1 MTDTLDYDLMVDN
14 ALRGVMV
21 SALELVSREG
31 LPGEHHF
38 YITFR
43 TDHPRA
49 RVGDDLRAKYSE
61 EITVVMQHQF
71 WDLAVDDKGFTLGLS
86 FNQVPQ
92 TLYIPFAAVTAF
104 VDPSVKFG
112 LQFRPQAANDLA
124 DDESTG
130 TAVPQQQPTE
140 APHQIQP
147 TDGEAPDADSDNVV
161 ALDHFRKK

>member
-1 MTDTLDYDLMVDN
+1 MTDSLDYDFLVDD
-14 ALRGVMV
+14 ALHTVMV
-21 SALELVSREG
+21 RAIKLVEQEG

-49 RVGDDLRAKYSE
+49 RVGDDLKAKYPE

-71 WDLAVDDKGFTLGLS
+71 WDLVVDDHGFQIGLS

-92 TLYIPFAAVTAF
+92 LLYVPFAAVTAF

-112 LQFRPQAANDLA
+112 LQFRPQ
-124 DDESTG
+124 TG
-130 TAVPQQQPTE
+130 TDEEPETGALVASE
-140 APHQIQP
+140 SDAPAQVQE
-147 TDGEAPDADSDNVV
+147 TDGETPDADSDNIV
-161 ALDHFRKK
+161 ALDTFRKK

>member
-1 MTDTLDYDLMVDN
+1 MTDVLDYDLMVDN

-21 SALELVSREG
+21 NAIEFVTREG

-49 RVGDDLRAKYSE
+49 RVGNDLKAKYPE

-71 WDLAVDDKGFTLGLS
+71 WDLTIDDKGFTLGLS
-86 FNQVPQ
+86 FNQVSQ
-92 TLYIPFAAVTAF
+92 TLYIPFAAVTSF

-112 LQFRPQAANDLA
+112 LQFRPLAANDVEDDDFDTGGGALVEGA
-124 DDESTG
+124 DT
-130 TAVPQQQPTE
+130 
-140 APHQIQP
+140 PHQIQP
-147 TDGEAPDADSDNVV
+147 TDGETPDADSDNVV

>member
-1 MTDTLDYDLMVDN
+1 MTDTLDYDDLVDD

-21 SALELVSREG
+21 RALKMVESQG

-49 RVGDDLRAKYSE
+49 RVGDDLRAKYPE

-71 WDLAVDDKGFTLGLS
+71 WDLRVDDRGFQIGLS

-92 TLYIPFAAVTAF
+92 LLYVPFAAVTAF

-112 LQFRPQAANDLA
+112 LQFQARTGEDDDLDTDAPLDVDRSGPMA
-124 DDESTG
+124 DKDTES
-130 TAVPQQQPTE
+130 PS
-140 APHQIQP
+140 
-147 TDGEAPDADSDNVV
+147 ADSDNVV
-161 ALDHFRKK
+161 ALDTFRKK

>member
-1 MTDTLDYDLMVDN
+1 MTDVLDYDLMVDN

-21 SALELVSREG
+21 SAIELVTREG

-49 RVGDDLRAKYSE
+49 RVGNDLKAKYPE

-71 WDLAVDDKGFTLGLS
+71 WDLTIDDKGFTLGLS

-92 TLYIPFAAVTAF
+92 DALHSLCRRDLLCRSQRQVR
-104 VDPSVKFG
+104 PSV
-112 LQFRPQAANDLA
+112 P
-124 DDESTG
+124 
-130 TAVPQQQPTE
+130 
-140 APHQIQP
+140 APGRQ
-147 TDGEAPDADSDNVV
+147 
-161 ALDHFRKK
+161 RCRRR

>member
-1 MTDTLDYDLMVDN
+1 MTDTFDYDVMVDN

-49 RVGDDLRAKYSE
+49 RVGDDLKARYPE

-124 DDESTG
+124 DDEPARALT
-130 TAVPQQQPTE
+130 PQKDVTE
-140 APHQIQP
+140 APRQIRP
-147 TDGEAPDADSDNVV
+147 TDGEAPNADSDNVV
-161 ALDHFRKK
+161 TLDQFRKK